1 MEKYDISWF
10 RPFLKRCPLQYCSP
24 FRWLGQS
31 NGMANQVLSIMILWN
46 CGPCIYNYR
55 IFRHWDIWSILGQL
69 LSWWFFNTGV
79 ISMFASEHHPFRLS
93 AFPPFRNVS
102 WWNSTTFPLN
112 KCNDQTPGDSQRVSS
127 DLARQMN
134 NGSTWLMQA
143 TGRRRV
149 SRIDATW
156 SLVFITN
163 PIGIALGI
171 LAVLRSWDNQ
181 EPGWARLCGQASLQ
195 LPNIHWSS
203 KNTQMELS
211 WNRATPSS
219 HPF

>member
-1 MEKYDISWF
+1 MYIQLPYISALGYMVHF
-10 RPFLKRCPLQYCSP
+10 GTTFVLMIFQYWCHLHVCQRTPSFP
-24 FRWLGQS
+24 
-31 NGMANQVLSIMILWN
+31 
-46 CGPCIYNYR
+46 
-55 IFRHWDIWSILGQL
+55 
-69 LSWWFFNTGV
+69 
-79 ISMFASEHHPFRLS
+79 PFRLS